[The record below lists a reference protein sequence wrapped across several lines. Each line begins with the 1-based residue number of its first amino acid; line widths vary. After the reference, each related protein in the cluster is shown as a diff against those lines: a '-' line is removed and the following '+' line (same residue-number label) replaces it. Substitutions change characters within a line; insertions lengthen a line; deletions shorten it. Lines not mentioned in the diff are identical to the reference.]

1 MLNRDGITNGKEANF
16 QQNFDKGF
24 LEGFCSGYAIGQ
36 YKGAILYVF
45 SK

>member
-1 MLNRDGITNGKEANF
+1 LRDGITNGKEANF

>member
-1 MLNRDGITNGKEANF
+1 LRDGITNGKEANF
-16 QQNFDKGF
+16 QENFDKGF

-45 SK
+45 ST

>member
-1 MLNRDGITNGKEANF
+1 LRDGITNGKEANF
-16 QQNFDKGF
+16 QENFDKGF